1 MESFKKKL
9 RLLAYA
15 MLILLASKAAGIGG
29 APLPRQGRKEERY
42 DIKIEMIDSKE
53 EETES
58 EQIEVKK

>member
-15 MLILLASKAAGIGG
+15 MLILLASMAAGIGG
-29 APLPRQGRKEERY
+29 APLPRQGRKEECY
-42 DIKIEMIDSKE
+42 DVKIEMIDSKE